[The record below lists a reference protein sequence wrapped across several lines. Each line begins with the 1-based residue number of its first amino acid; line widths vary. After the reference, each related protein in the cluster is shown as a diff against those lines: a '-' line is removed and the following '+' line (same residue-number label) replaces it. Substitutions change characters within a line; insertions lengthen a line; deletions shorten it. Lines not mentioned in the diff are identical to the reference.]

1 MLILMVSIC
10 RRSVML
16 APLAIVALLIGGTQ
30 AAIVISD
37 EEGARNQQPTV
48 AQVETVKSV
57 ELPAE

>member
-1 MLILMVSIC
+1 
-10 RRSVML
+10 ML

-57 ELPAE
+57 ELAAE